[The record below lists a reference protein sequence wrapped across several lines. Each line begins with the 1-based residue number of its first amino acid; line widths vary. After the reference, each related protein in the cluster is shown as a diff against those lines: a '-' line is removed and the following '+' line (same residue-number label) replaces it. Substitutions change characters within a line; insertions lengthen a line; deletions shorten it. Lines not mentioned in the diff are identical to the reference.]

1 MLDLVVIFVL
11 IWAHFIGDFILQ
23 SDYHAANKSKSNLVL
38 FQHVLLYSLPFTL
51 AAFLVPISIL
61 FIVANAVLHAIT
73 DYISSRITSILWQK
87 GERHWFFVTIGAD
100 QAFHMTCLF
109 FTYFWFV
116 MV

>member
-1 MLDLVVIFVL
+1 MIDLIVIFVL

-23 SDYHAANKSKSNLVL
+23 SDYHAVNKSKNNFVL
-38 FQHVLLYSLPFTL
+38 IQHVGLYSLPFVF
-51 AAFLVPISIL
+51 AALIVPISIL

-73 DYISSRITSILWQK
+73 DYISSRITSVLCQK
-87 GERHWFFVTIGAD
+87 NERHWFFVTIGAD

-116 MV
+116 A